1 LTGVLAGL
9 VVLLTLAVVVLG
21 WYAAA
26 RSQAAGREPGQ
37 PDHVTDEMGTGVM
50 AELRKWQA
58 EAAHWK
64 ATAER
69 LQRELDEGGQRGGG
83 SPR

>member
-1 LTGVLAGL
+1 MTGVLTGV
-9 VVLLTLAVVVLG
+9 VVLLVLALVVTA

-26 RSQAAGREPGQ
+26 ARRSGGRQIGQ
-37 PDHVTDEMGTGVM
+37 PDHISDEVTSGLLT
-50 AELRKWQA
+50 ELRKWQA

-69 LQRELDEGGQRGGG
+69 LQRELDQR
-83 SPR
+83 

>member
-1 LTGVLAGL
+1 LTGVLTGV
-9 VVLLTLAVVVLG
+9 VVLLVLALLVTA
-21 WYAAA
+21 WYAVAA
-26 RSQAAGREPGQ
+26 RKSVGHDPGH
-37 PDHVTDEMGTGVM
+37 PDRLSEEVTSGLL

-69 LQRELDEGGQRGGG
+69 LQRELDGK
-83 SPR
+83 

>member
-1 LTGVLAGL
+1 LTGVLAGIA
-9 VVLLTLAVVVLG
+9 VLLGLAVIVLG
-21 WYAAA
+21 WYAVA
-26 RSQAAGREPGQ
+26 RAKTGGREPGQ
-37 PDHVTDEMGTGVM
+37 PDHLTEEVVVAVM

-69 LQRELDEGGQRGGG
+69 LQRELDGRH
-83 SPR
+83 

>member
-1 LTGVLAGL
+1 MTGFFVGVLIL
-9 VVLLTLAVVVLG
+9 VVLALVFAVLYLLAKHNTPRTLEELEEDAGDEVK
-21 WYAAA
+21 A
-26 RSQAAGREPGQ
+26 RLL
-37 PDHVTDEMGTGVM
+37 

-69 LQRELDEGGQRGGG
+69 LQRELDGRQ
-83 SPR
+83 

>member
-1 LTGVLAGL
+1 VTGLLVGVAIL
-9 VVLLTLAVVVLG
+9 VVLLAAVVVVHLV
-21 WYAAA
+21 AKDRA
-26 RSQAAGREPGQ
+26 RGRGAGVADAMTEEVVSGL
-37 PDHVTDEMGTGVM
+37 M

-69 LQRELDEGGQRGGG
+69 LQRELDQR
-83 SPR
+83 

>member
-1 LTGVLAGL
+1 MTGVLTGV
-9 VVLLTLAVVVLG
+9 VVLLVLALVVTA
-21 WYAAA
+21 WYAVAA
-26 RSQAAGREPGQ
+26 HKTAGHDPIG
-37 PDHVTDEMGTGVM
+37 PDRVSEEVTTGLL

-69 LQRELDEGGQRGGG
+69 LQRELDGK
-83 SPR
+83 

>member
-1 LTGVLAGL
+1 VSGAVVGIAVLVALVALVAAIVAVARNRSSGQEIGKPDRMSEEVVAGL
-9 VVLLTLAVVVLG
+9 
-21 WYAAA
+21 
-26 RSQAAGREPGQ
+26 
-37 PDHVTDEMGTGVM
+37 M

-69 LQRELDEGGQRGGG
+69 LQRELDGR
-83 SPR
+83 

>member
-1 LTGVLAGL
+1 VTGLLVGVAILTVL
-9 VVLLTLAVVVLG
+9 LAVVVVVYLV
-21 WYAAA
+21 A
-26 RSQAAGREPGQ
+26 RDRSRGAGVGVA
-37 PDHVTDEMGTGVM
+37 DATTDEVVAGLM

-69 LQRELDEGGQRGGG
+69 LQRELDQR
-83 SPR
+83 

>member
-1 LTGVLAGL
+1 MTGVLAG
-9 VVLLTLAVVVLG
+9 VTVLLALAVIVLG

-26 RSQAAGREPGQ
+26 RAKSGGHEPGQ
-37 PDHVTDEMGTGVM
+37 PDHITDEVLGGVM

-69 LQRELDEGGQRGGG
+69 LQRELDGKQ
-83 SPR
+83 

>member
-1 LTGVLAGL
+1 LTGVLAGI
-9 VVLLTLAVVVLG
+9 VVLLGLTVVTLG
-21 WYAAA
+21 WYAVA
-26 RSQAAGREPGQ
+26 RTKAGGREPGQ
-37 PDHVTDEMGTGVM
+37 PDHISDEMLTGVM

-69 LQRELDEGGQRGGG
+69 LQRELDGRQ
-83 SPR
+83 

>member
-1 LTGVLAGL
+1 MTGALAGIAVLAALVAIVVAAHAVSRNRSSGQEIGKPDRMSDEVVAGL
-9 VVLLTLAVVVLG
+9 
-21 WYAAA
+21 
-26 RSQAAGREPGQ
+26 
-37 PDHVTDEMGTGVM
+37 M

-69 LQRELDEGGQRGGG
+69 LQRELDQR
-83 SPR
+83 

>member
-1 LTGVLAGL
+1 LSGVVTGVAVL
-9 VVLLTLAVVVLG
+9 VAAVLLVAVLYLV
-21 WYAAA
+21 A
-26 RSQAAGREPGQ
+26 RSRSRGAEPGA
-37 PDHVTDEMGTGVM
+37 PDAMTEEVVSGLM

-69 LQRELDEGGQRGGG
+69 LQRELDQR
-83 SPR
+83 

>member
-1 LTGVLAGL
+1 VIVFGVAVLVLTVKLRAGDRE
-9 VVLLTLAVVVLG
+9 V
-21 WYAAA
+21 
-26 RSQAAGREPGQ
+26 GR
-37 PDHVTDEMGTGVM
+37 PDELSEEVANGLM

-69 LQRELDEGGQRGGG
+69 LQRELDQRQ
-83 SPR
+83 